1 MMSEHVRVVI
11 RRPRGNDRGTEVVLV
26 RDRRILAV
34 LKENDEVDGSLIGLL
49 HAPARQLQS
58 RAEWLH
64 TLAATAQ
71 EHPIIDA
78 IIAYRMDGEHLETV
92 PQPLAMS
99 QLAAYPAANAG
110 GAS

>member
-11 RRPRGNDRGTEVVLV
+11 RRPRGNERGREVVLV

-34 LKENDEVDGSLIGLL
+34 LKENDEADGRLIGLL

-64 TLAATAQ
+64 TLAASAQ

-78 IIAYRMDGEHLETV
+78 IIAYRMDGEHPETV
-92 PQPLAMS
+92 PQPVAMN
-99 QLAAYPAANAG
+99 QLAAYPAANAW
-110 GAS
+110 